1 LPAPKGG
8 QYKASSSGRQASDFK
23 NLGAAN
29 EMETQGMQLRK
40 TLGAAALITAATMAS
55 LSAGCG
61 DDRDGGNPTPDGG
74 PGCVGTCTPDS
85 GTDAGTDA
93 GTDGGSDA
101 GATVMTIAEARALED
116 IRHVTLQGVVVT
128 SVSRLSSSATG
139 VTADFWVAD
148 PANPEHGIF
157 VQKFRD
163 DPEKTYSPVP
173 GDVVTITGFIQNK
186 AGINDRE
193 GYRKVM
199 KNNFDVR
206 RGGALVDMVITKTGT
221 QARLPEVQVSIA
233 NNFGNSD
240 GGTGRPNLDLAGA
253 RVHITDPLTLTNPNP
268 MAFKRLSAR
277 ENDDV
282 YYGFEV
288 SGGVL
293 VNNNT
298 TFGTTP
304 TDGGTRKCDYR
315 VMVNNDAGTI
325 TFPDGIKGVWD
336 TFTHA
341 PCVDG
346 GVSTFN
352 CFNDAGVVPGT
363 SNRWT
368 TALYPEN
375 CEDLEPV
382 VITPPPAE

>member
-1 LPAPKGG
+1 
-8 QYKASSSGRQASDFK
+8 
-23 NLGAAN
+23 
-29 EMETQGMQLRK
+29 MQLRK

-55 LSAGCG
+55 MSAGCG
-61 DDRDGGNPTPDGG
+61 DDRNGGNNTPDSGT
-74 PGCVGTCTPDS
+74 GCVGTCSNDAGT

-93 GTDGGSDA
+93 GTGPVDA
-101 GATVMTIAEARALED
+101 GPTVMTISAVRAEES
-116 IRHVTLQGVVVT
+116 IRHVRLEGVVVT
-128 SVSRLSSSATG
+128 AVSRIASNAAG

-148 PANPEHGIF
+148 PANPEDGIF

-163 DPEKTYSPVP
+163 DPEKGYSPVV
-173 GDVVTITGFIQNK
+173 GDVLTITGFIQSK
-186 AGINDRE
+186 SRFNDRE
-193 GYRKVM
+193 GYRKVI

-206 RGGALVDMVITKTGT
+206 GGGALVDMVITKTGT
-221 QARLPEVQVSIA
+221 VAPLSPVQVSIA

-240 GGTGRPNLDLAGA
+240 GGAGRPNQELMGA
-253 RVHITDPLTLTNPNP
+253 RVHITDSLTLTNPNP

-277 ENDDV
+277 ANDDV

-298 TFGTTP
+298 TFGTSP

-315 VMVNNDAGTI
+315 VMVNQDAGTI
-325 TFPDGIKGVWD
+325 TFPNGIKGVWD

-341 PCVDG
+341 PCLDG
-346 GVSTFN
+346 GVSTFS

-363 SNRWT
+363 DNRWT
-368 TALYPEN
+368 TALYPED
-375 CEDLEPV
+375 CDDLEPV
-382 VITPPPAE
+382 EITPPPAP